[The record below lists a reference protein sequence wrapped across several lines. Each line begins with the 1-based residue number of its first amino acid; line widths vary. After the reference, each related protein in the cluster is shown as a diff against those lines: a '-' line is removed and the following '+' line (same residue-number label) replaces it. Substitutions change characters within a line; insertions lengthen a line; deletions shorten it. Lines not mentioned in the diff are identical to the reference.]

1 MIPFASQRGG
11 GQDLATHL
19 MNAHDNEQ
27 VTLFDL
33 RGAVARDLHGALA
46 EWEAIAGALTR
57 CRQYLCSLSINPDE
71 RQGRLTR
78 DQYLDYIA
86 RTESALGLA
95 GQPRAIIFHVKRD
108 GHGRAREHC
117 HVVWSRI
124 VVEKKRAVP
133 LSFFKEKMMAV
144 TRAFA
149 RDHGLALP
157 PGYDRQEDAQRRNR
171 QLSPYDCTKHKQTGI
186 SHEERM
192 AAVTDA
198 WRRSDSARAFVNALA
213 DLGYILAQGRNG
225 TRVVLVDFY
234 GHTTALTRLIDDP
247 AVRAKHV
254 REFLGPDYAP
264 DNLPTAEQAQAIA
277 AQRRKLIEA
286 FEAARAETDQT
297 EALVGQQRER
307 RQALEGKAAALR
319 QRQHEERIQLV
330 AAQKAARHEQQSAYL
345 AEQKR
350 IRLERAQR
358 KPKGLAAFLGRV
370 TGIALITRKMQRY
383 RDRKRYGAYIGLR
396 AALKKIQRDERD
408 ALARGHELQAADKR
422 RRLRALDQVERRER
436 QTLETAALTAR
447 RQAINARHVHMP
459 SLASALIGLGD
470 MSERG
475 TDGPR
480 RGTLLVQE
488 FARVVGQPEPEATVR
503 LAQAFERASGG
514 GEDESGDAGGTE
526 TPAPAEDVKIQRRR
540 DRRRRR
546 KAVMTAFTR
555 AVDDSHADGD
565 GGDNRS
571 GGPKPA
577 EKPTVTQRRRK
588 RRVRKK
594 RDREGALLSAFNDAA
609 GGGDD
614 DSGKG
619 GSADVPAPAA
629 EAKIRRRQR
638 RRRKRDLDREFNS
651 VSGAGDGRSGDGDSG
666 GGPRRNRRSRG
677 PDPPESGGPPR
688 PLRTRR
694 RDLDRG
700 R

>member
-78 DQYLDYIA
+78 DQYLDYITRA
-86 RTESALGLA
+86 ETALGLA

-117 HVVWSRI
+117 HAVWSRI

-171 QLSPYDCTKHKQTGI
+171 QLSSYDCIKHKQTGI

-213 DLGYILAQGRNG
+213 DLGYILAQGRNK

-286 FEAARAETDQT
+286 FEATRAETDQT
-297 EALVGQQRER
+297 ETLVGQQQER
-307 RQALEGKAAALR
+307 RQTLEGEAAALR
-319 QRQHEERIQLV
+319 HRQHEERMQLV

-358 KPKGLAAFLGRV
+358 KLKGLAAFLGRV
-370 TGIALITRKMQRY
+370 TGIALITRKVQRY
-383 RDRKRYGAYIGLR
+383 RDRKRYGAYLALR
-396 AALKKIQRDERD
+396 AALKKIQKDERD
-408 ALARGHELQAADKR
+408 ALARGHELQAADMR
-422 RRLRALDQVERRER
+422 RRLRALDQIEKRER
-436 QTLETAALTAR
+436 QTLETAALKAR

-459 SLASALIGLGD
+459 SLAPAHV
-470 MSERG
+470 RQ
-475 TDGPR
+475 DGMGAREPR
-480 RGTLLVQE
+480 APLAQE
-488 FARVVGQPEPEATVR
+488 FARGAGQPMQEEQVR
-503 LAQAFERASGG
+503 LTQAFERVSGG
-514 GEDESGDAGGTE
+514 AEDESGEAGGTDAPAPAAVEKIRRRRERRRRRKTLIAAFTSAADGGRDEGEKGDGRSDDPRPAAEPEAAVRRRRKRRARKRSERQRAVLLSAFNNAAGGGNDDSGKACGAE
-526 TPAPAEDVKIQRRR
+526 TPAPAAEEKI
-540 DRRRRR
+540 
-546 KAVMTAFTR
+546 
-555 AVDDSHADGD
+555 
-565 GGDNRS
+565 
-571 GGPKPA
+571 
-577 EKPTVTQRRRK
+577 RRRK
-588 RRVRKK
+588 R
-594 RDREGALLSAFNDAA
+594 
-609 GGGDD
+609 
-614 DSGKG
+614 
-619 GSADVPAPAA
+619 P
-629 EAKIRRRQR
+629 R
-638 RRRKRDLDREFNS
+638 RRRDLDSEFNS
-651 VSGAGDGRSGDGDSG
+651 ASGAGNDRSGDGDSD
-666 GGPRRNRRSRG
+666 GGPRRRRRSRG
-677 PDPPESGGPPR
+677 PDPPEPGGPSPA
-688 PLRTRR
+688 RR
-694 RDLDRG
+694 KRKRDFGRG
-700 R
+700 M

>member
-27 VTLFDL
+27 VTLFAV

-71 RQGRLTR
+71 RQGRLSR

-86 RTESALGLA
+86 RTEAALGLA

-124 VVEKKRAVP
+124 DVENKRAVP

-171 QLSPYDCTKHKQTGI
+171 QLSSYDCIKQQQTGV
-186 SHEERM
+186 SHEDRM

-198 WRRSDSARAFVNALA
+198 WRRSDGARAFVNALA

-234 GHTTALTRLIDDP
+234 GHTTALTRLIDDS

-254 REFLGPDYAP
+254 RDFLGPDYAP
-264 DNLPTAEQAQAIA
+264 DKLPTAEQAQAIA
-277 AQRRKLIEA
+277 AQRRKLAEA
-286 FEAARAETDQT
+286 FEAVRAEEDQT
-297 EALVGQQRER
+297 GALVRQQHER
-307 RQALEGKAAALR
+307 RQALEREAAALR
-319 QRQHEERIQLV
+319 KRQHEERMQLA
-330 AAQKAARHEQQSAYL
+330 AAQKTAQRELKSAYL

-350 IRLERAQR
+350 IRLDRARR

-370 TGIALITRKMQRY
+370 TGIALITRKVRRY
-383 RDRKRYGAYIGLR
+383 RDRKRYRAYLALR
-396 AALKKIQRDERD
+396 AALRQAQQDERD
-408 ALARGHELQAADKR
+408 ALARGHELQAANLR
-422 RRLRALDQVERRER
+422 RRLRALDQIEQRER
-436 QTLETAALTAR
+436 HTLETAALKAR

-459 SLASALIGLGD
+459 SLAPALMGQD
-470 MSERG
+470 G
-475 TDGPR
+475 TGARESRAPLAEKFAPVAGPPKSH
-480 RGTLLVQE
+480 GAAQL
-488 FARVVGQPEPEATVR
+488 AEAFR
-503 LAQAFERASGG
+503 QLAGS
-514 GEDESGDAGGTE
+514 GEDESGEASSTE
-526 TPAPAEDVKIQRRR
+526 APAPTTDEKIRRRR

-546 KAVMTAFTR
+546 EALVAAFTS
-555 AVDDSHADGD
+555 AVHGGQGEGEGGD
-565 GGDNRS
+565 GRS
-571 GGPKPA
+571 DDPKPA
-577 EKPTVTQRRRK
+577 AEPERRRRRKRLARKRRARQGAALLSAFKDAAGGGGDDRGEGGGADAPAPAAEEKIRRRK
-588 RRVRKK
+588 RR
-594 RDREGALLSAFNDAA
+594 
-609 GGGDD
+609 
-614 DSGKG
+614 
-619 GSADVPAPAA
+619 
-629 EAKIRRRQR
+629 RRRL
-638 RRRKRDLDREFNS
+638 DLDREFNS
-651 VSGAGDGRSGDGDSG
+651 ASGAGDGRRGDGDSS
-666 GGPRRNRRSRG
+666 GPRRHRPSRG
-677 PDPPESGGPPR
+677 PDPPEPRGPLPPR
-688 PLRTRR
+688 PKRR
-694 RDLDRG
+694 RNLG
-700 R
+700 PKT